1 MEKKRILQQW
11 TTSLVGMKHRN
22 EAYRTVMDAL
32 RYHSGKG
39 CQGLGELGP
48 KDYQQKPHRSSI
60 RTHSHPHPSVSPA
73 PGEAKSLG
81 QAPRQDVRKPQP
93 SLFWIVLPQGR
104 VPAKILFQFPQK
116 EGLTRSSQVM
126 GIGFQRW
133 LVARAGPLYLGTHRG
148 LSHER
153 KSSCSRPTRC

>member
-39 CQGLGELGP
+39 CQGLGELGL

-93 SLFWIVLPQGR
+93 SFVLDCSAPGPCSCQNPVPIPTKGRGNQKLPSDGNWIPKVASGS
-104 VPAKILFQFPQK
+104 
-116 EGLTRSSQVM
+116 GWSS
-126 GIGFQRW
+126 
-133 LVARAGPLYLGTHRG
+133 
-148 LSHER
+148 LSWH
-153 KSSCSRPTRC
+153 P